1 MPQHI
6 PEAAQCTT
14 SCDQNRDHVVL
25 PAGPRAL
32 TTFLIH
38 HNSRESR
45 DSDDQ
50 MQKALNRTKKR
61 PESLGE
67 AGQSAS
73 KAGSR

>member
-1 MPQHI
+1 
-6 PEAAQCTT
+6 
-14 SCDQNRDHVVL
+14 VVV

-38 HNSRESR
+38 RNSRDSR